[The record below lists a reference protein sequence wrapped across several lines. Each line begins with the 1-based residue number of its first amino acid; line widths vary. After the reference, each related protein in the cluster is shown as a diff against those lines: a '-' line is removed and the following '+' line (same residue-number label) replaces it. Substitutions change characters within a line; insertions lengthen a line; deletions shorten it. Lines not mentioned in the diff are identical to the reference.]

1 MLQNNVRFMPT
12 IVKAFST
19 SVCRVVILV
28 RFYQACLPPWCTCRE
43 KLFLTSIFSVKCTT
57 PGVNIDTDQTLKGY
71 SITMAI
77 KLTRNNT
84 WITSVQSSISLWKFS
99 VVNWT
104 FVMQWTCL
112 FVHQCAST
120 WFLAWL
126 PFPQLAV
133 LDSRLPSI
141 PLQLQVFIKV
151 EITNCQYKIRLH
163 KRTLHSLEPTSFNIL
178 WYFRRILNFSLHRRA
193 KYSEVVESACL
204 HFNRTC
210 KMMHNNEMNWD
221 QLIVRCTLVFEL
233 WY

>member
-28 RFYQACLPPWCTCRE
+28 RFYQACLPPCTCRE
-43 KLFLTSIFSVKCTT
+43 KLFLTPIFSVKCTT
-57 PGVNIDTDQTLKGY
+57 PGVNIDTDQTLKGF

-112 FVHQCAST
+112 FVHQCASSHDF
-120 WFLAWL
+120 WPGC
-126 PFPQLAV
+126 PFPSLLFWKV
-133 LDSRLPSI
+133 SI

-151 EITNCQYKIRLH
+151 KITNCQYKIRLH
-163 KRTLHSLEPTSFNIL
+163 KRTLHSLESTSFNIF

-193 KYSEVVESACL
+193 KYSEVAESACL

-210 KMMHNNEMNWD
+210 KMMHNNKMNWD